1 MKTIGTSLTS
11 LILTLA
17 LSCASFAQNSDSL
30 QTLLET
36 KVGSD
41 RIDILHQLVVTN
53 WLNYPDIAMTYGE
66 EALSLSNEFGDLQ
79 LVSKSTRLIAGVYY
93 YKGDYDVS
101 LDYNLRALDIAIQLN
116 DSLLINNG
124 YNNIGL
130 LYYNMGSYQTALEY
144 LLRAKA
150 IKMKLGE
157 FYGLPTTLNNI
168 GLVFERVGQ
177 YDLARQYF
185 EDALDVALSAKFPDQ
200 EVYSLNNIAI
210 TYLRQRQF
218 EEAEDYF
225 RRGLSLAQE
234 IGNVNWGAVS
244 LRGIGEIFE
253 SEGNLDSAVYYYR
266 KSLEESRSIEDKKG
280 ISESFYLL
288 ARTALDVKA
297 FDDAL
302 KYLDNS
308 HQLANQLKLRQQM
321 LDNLKLYSLVYQ
333 AMGQES
339 QVILYLSNYSDLRD
353 SLLQDVVKR
362 NLSLIPIKIKEEED
376 RLKLTQQQIEI
387 DRKNQV
393 NQLFI
398 VIIVLVIPFSIFLF
412 ALVRRNLHANKVL
425 SQKNQELVQAQ
436 SMLITSEKMASLGAL
451 ASGIGHEINNPLNF
465 IKNGAS
471 VIQADLADSYPK
483 KEKELR
489 GYFQAI
495 EEGVERAS
503 KVVKSL
509 SHFSKMGVDLDE
521 ICNVHDIIMN
531 CLTIFGSRIR
541 KKSDVRLHF
550 IEEDVFIEGNE
561 GKLHQVFMNMLSNAE
576 YAIEENGVIDITT
589 KIEGSKV
596 LVIFQDN
603 GVGIDQ
609 KDLNRISDPFFT
621 TKKAGES
628 TGLGLFVSYSIVN
641 EHKGTINVTSRPNET
656 IFTIELP
663 LLRNAN
669 S

>member
-1 MKTIGTSLTS
+1 
-11 LILTLA
+11 
-17 LSCASFAQNSDSL
+17 
-30 QTLLET
+30 
-36 KVGSD
+36 
-41 RIDILHQLVVTN
+41 
-53 WLNYPDIAMTYGE
+53 
-66 EALSLSNEFGDLQ
+66 
-79 LVSKSTRLIAGVYY
+79 
-93 YKGDYDVS
+93 
-101 LDYNLRALDIAIQLN
+101 
-116 DSLLINNG
+116 
-124 YNNIGL
+124 
-130 LYYNMGSYQTALEY
+130 MGSYQTALEY

-150 IKMKLGE
+150 LKERLGE
-157 FYGLPTTLNNI
+157 LYGLPTTLNNI

-177 YDLARQYF
+177 YGLARDYF
-185 EDALDVALSAKFPDQ
+185 KDALDVSIVAKFPDQ
-200 EVYSLNNIAI
+200 ELYSLNNIGL

-218 EEAEDYF
+218 DEAGKYF
-225 RRGLSLAQE
+225 RNGLQLARE

-253 SEGNLDSAVYYYR
+253 SAGNVDSAVYYYR

-280 ISESFYLL
+280 ISEAFHLL
-288 ARTALDVKA
+288 ARTSLDMKS

-302 KYLDNS
+302 RFLDNS
-308 HQLANQLKLRQQM
+308 QQLASQLKLRQQM

-333 AMGQES
+333 AMGNEG

-362 NLSLIPIKIKEEED
+362 NLALIPIKIKEEED

-387 DRKNQV
+387 ERKNQV

-412 ALVRRNLHANKVL
+412 VLVRKNLQANKVL
-425 SQKNQELVQAQ
+425 SQKNQELIQAQ

-451 ASGIGHEINNPLNF
+451 AAGIGHEINNPLNF
-465 IKNGAS
+465 IKNGAL
-471 VIQADLADSYPK
+471 VIQADLSESIP
-483 KEKELR
+483 EKEEQLR
-489 GYFQAI
+489 PYFEAI
-495 EEGVERAS
+495 EEGVERSS
-503 KVVKSL
+503 KVVRSL

-541 KKSDVRLHF
+541 KKADVRLDF
-550 IEEDVFIEGNE
+550 VPQDVFVEGNE

-576 YAIEENGVIDITT
+576 YAIEENGIIEIST
-589 KIEGSKV
+589 KVNGSKV
-596 LVIFQDN
+596 LIVFKDN
-603 GVGIDQ
+603 GIGIP
-609 KDLNRISDPFFT
+609 KEYLKRISDPFFT

-641 EHKGTINVTSRPNET
+641 EHKGLINVTSVPNET

-663 LLRNAN
+663 ILSLGGFV